1 MWRGFRIISNV
12 NCSNIALYHRRKHRF
27 LIADNYFSTDTEIKK
42 SKINKCWKCG
52 HTSSSSSQVLLFC
65 ESNTCNVI
73 QKYNTINDIN
83 IYNLF
88 SISKLQ
94 YNINIKEIEINYKNI
109 QKLLHPDKFM
119 NNSIIE
125 RDISANLSAIV
136 NQAYQIIMNPYNRAE
151 YIYNLKFHIYNY
163 NNNSSSCGNHNTI
176 NNNGD
181 VNDDSNIIIIDENN
195 KFMNLVFEL
204 RDTIDSSSDQYEL
217 NNIFQ
222 QLKQDFSI
230 VEDQF
235 NTSILDNNY
244 QNATDFMLKL
254 KYYTKVYIG
263 IHIIIIII
271 IISIIIIIIIILVM
285 TIMIII
291 MNIIIILIF
300 IITTISYLYSSS
312 YSLLLLLFIVILI
325 TIILSIILILIIS
338 IIILII
344 IMLIIILIIISIVTI
359 MIIIKHIIF
368 IILIL
373 IILSLLLLLSL
384 LFFTIYDLNDNKLYN
399 ITLDD
404 RRGGS

>member
-42 SKINKCWKCG
+42 LKINKCWKCG

-204 RDTIDSSSDQYEL
+204 RDTIDSSSDQNEL

-244 QNATDFMLKL
+244 QNATDYMLKL

-271 IISIIIIIIIILVM
+271 IISIIIIIIILVM

-291 MNIIIILIF
+291 MNIIIIFIF
-300 IITTISYLYSSS
+300 IITTILYLYSSS
-312 YSLLLLLFIVILI
+312 YSLLLLLFIVLLI

-338 IIILII
+338 IIILNI

-359 MIIIKHIIF
+359 MIIITHIIF

-373 IILSLLLLLSL
+373 IILSLILLLSL
-384 LFFTIYDLNDNKLYN
+384 LFFTVYDLNDNKLYN

>member
-73 QKYNTINDIN
+73 QKYNTINDID

-151 YIYNLKFHIYNY
+151 YIYNLKFHIYN

-181 VNDDSNIIIIDENN
+181 VNDDSNIIIIDKNN

-204 RDTIDSSSDQYEL
+204 RDTIDSSSDQNEL

-244 QNATDFMLKL
+244 QNARDYMLKL
-254 KYYTKVYIG
+254 KYYTKVYIV
-263 IHIIIIII
+263 IHIIIIIL
-271 IISIIIIIIIILVM
+271 IILVM
-285 TIMIII
+285 IIMIII

-300 IITTISYLYSSS
+300 IITTI
-312 YSLLLLLFIVILI
+312 
-325 TIILSIILILIIS
+325 IILILII
-338 IIILII
+338 ILF
-344 IMLIIILIIISIVTI
+344 
-359 MIIIKHIIF
+359 IF
-368 IILIL
+368 I
-373 IILSLLLLLSL
+373 
-384 LFFTIYDLNDNKLYN
+384 N
-399 ITLDD
+399 IHHHTHHHHTQHHPHTHHQHHHTYHYHAHHHTHYY
-404 RRGGS
+404 